1 MEVISRL
8 AEQIG
13 TLGNVARRALA
24 VSLLGLVLGSL
35 ASVAATGFVFAVEWF
50 NDTFWISAR
59 SRMIE
64 GGWYWLPW
72 VTIAVPAVGG
82 LVVGL
87 LNRFV
92 LTGGRVHGPPDVI
105 EVAQSGHGRLDLRT
119 GLASAVAAI
128 ASLGSGASVGQY
140 GPLVHLGAT
149 LGSWVG
155 RWMPSGKATVGTI
168 GIGCGV
174 ASAIS
179 TSFNVP
185 IAGILFA
192 HEVILRHYS
201 LRGVSV
207 SEAEWTDPSRRSRP
221 MHQPSWP
228 SRRRWASR
236 RQSRHRSARR
246 LPCGCWNGPS

>member
-201 LRGVSV
+201 LRVSLRGRIDR
-207 SEAEWTDPSRRSRP
+207 SLAPLQADAPAFLAE
-221 MHQPSWP
+221 
-228 SRRRWASR
+228 
-236 RQSRHRSARR
+236 
-246 LPCGCWNGPS
+246 